1 MIDPERYLNPDGS
14 YDWEK
19 FDQLT
24 EDERTDIMVR
34 WNASLWFDYYDRFG
48 WMTVDEFEEMLMNI
62 IEEELDPNKQLNT
75 DDNGRSEKILK
86 LRRLV

>member
-1 MIDPERYLNPDGS
+1 
-14 YDWEK
+14 
-19 FDQLT
+19 
-24 EDERTDIMVR
+24 
-34 WNASLWFDYYDRFG
+34 
-48 WMTVDEFEEMLMNI
+48 MTVDEFEEMLMNI